1 MNDIA
6 IIGAGK
12 VGTVLGR
19 ALSRAGYRII
29 ALTCSR
35 ISSARKSR
43 KIIGQG
49 TAYAD
54 NIQAS
59 READVV
65 ILAVQDMQISRIS
78 EELSKSDIR
87 WDGKYVFHCSGLLPS
102 NILDLLKNRGA
113 FTASFHPIQSFTCKN
128 QSEQSIEGIFFGIEG
143 GKKSVLLAQEMTKR
157 LGAKHLVLSPEDK
170 SLYHTSCC
178 LASNYIVALL
188 DSASAVLGTIGIKP
202 KQAEEMLYPLVQETL
217 QNVKKFGISASLTGP
232 IVRGDLETVKTHLKA
247 LKSLPGHSR
256 IYRNL
261 ARQAMETARK
271 TKRLSTET
279 IKALAILLED
289 K

>member
-19 ALSRAGYRII
+19 GLSQAGYRII

-35 ISSARKSR
+35 VSSARKSQ

-87 WDGKYVFHCSGLLPS
+87 WDGKYVFHCSGLLE
-102 NILDLLKNRGA
+102 
-113 FTASFHPIQSFTCKN
+113 PI
-128 QSEQSIEGIFFGIEG
+128 
-143 GKKSVLLAQEMTKR
+143 
-157 LGAKHLVLSPEDK
+157 
-170 SLYHTSCC
+170 
-178 LASNYIVALL
+178 
-188 DSASAVLGTIGIKP
+188 
-202 KQAEEMLYPLVQETL
+202 
-217 QNVKKFGISASLTGP
+217 
-232 IVRGDLETVKTHLKA
+232 
-247 LKSLPGHSR
+247 
-256 IYRNL
+256 
-261 ARQAMETARK
+261 
-271 TKRLSTET
+271 
-279 IKALAILLED
+279 
-289 K
+289 